1 MPLLDRG
8 VGTELRRRV
17 LPDEPPSAIST
28 ARSTRRAMRTR
39 TPRLRRIDRIDARAA
54 SAPLIVGA
62 MVAVKVVEVPRCVEK
77 IAEKGAEIPR

>member
-1 MPLLDRG
+1 
-8 VGTELRRRV
+8 
-17 LPDEPPSAIST
+17 
-28 ARSTRRAMRTR
+28 MRTR